1 MNLSPRI
8 LIMILLLTS
17 ACMSAAPNSSPLTVQ
32 ESPITVATPLMGTSV
47 FQSVVPLPPSQPTQ
61 YPAIATE
68 TQRIKEL
75 APINLSGNGKTFTF
89 QLTTRFI
96 VFLDD
101 KEYPVKDIKC
111 TPEGIIGYVSNG
123 SVRGPD
129 NYPIMFE
136 AVGIGTCT
144 LRNKDFQAYVT
155 IIPRSFVTVTPK

>member
-1 MNLSPRI
+1 MRHII
-8 LIMILLLTS
+8 LFAISLFLISGCQNPVPPTQV
-17 ACMSAAPNSSPLTVQ
+17 SPLT
-32 ESPITVATPLMGTSV
+32 SPIVSPSVIGTST
-47 FQSVVPLPPSQPTQ
+47 FQSNVPLPASLPTQ

-68 TQRIKEL
+68 TERIEEQ
-75 APINLSGNGKTFTF
+75 APINLSGDGKTFTF
-89 QLTTRFI
+89 RLTTRFI

-144 LRNKDFQAYVT
+144 LRNRGFQAHIIVT
-155 IIPRSFVTVTPK
+155 HQ